1 MSLVETEIPAA
12 IKDRIHE
19 ADGLRAMCFSSWRD
33 SAYSTSEAIRT
44 SFRRYKTAPGQ
55 AERAYRGWD
64 IITSVVELTEIVAS
78 AILNARDPARFV
90 AHQASN
96 EQIEG
101 LFAAIR
107 ADGITGREVRSI
119 LNLHGPRGLDA
130 KAIQTLRVF
139 EKVVDRIA
147 LIVRDTAVFWL
158 EHIDHAR
165 WFRHYPA
172 TLTPEETWIID
183 QNVSADDR
191 AKADQLAA
199 MPGAIELVTIMK
211 DTGFEHTVLREELV
225 VSSAWLG
232 DVATQFIMTILANS
246 GIDPR
251 APKKTS
257 LFPGFLEH
265 LTDTERELLFANG
278 SYVEPR

>member
-1 MSLVETEIPAA
+1 MSLIETEIPAV

-19 ADGLRAMCFSSWRD
+19 TDGLRAMCFSSWRD

-44 SFRRYKTAPGQ
+44 SFRRYQIASSQ
-55 AERAYRGWD
+55 RERAYRGWD
-64 IITSVVELTEIVAS
+64 IVTSVVELTEIVAS
-78 AILNARDPARFV
+78 AILNAGDAARFA

-96 EQIEG
+96 DDIEG
-101 LFAAIR
+101 LFIGIR
-107 ADGITGREVRSI
+107 DNGMSGAEVRKI
-119 LNLHGPRGLDA
+119 LGLQGPRGLDA
-130 KAIQTLRVF
+130 RAVQTLRIF
-139 EKVVDRIA
+139 ERVVERIT

-183 QNVSADDR
+183 QQVSEEDR
-191 AKADQLAA
+191 AMAEQLAA

-211 DTGFEHTVLREELV
+211 DTGFEHTVLREALV
-225 VSSAWLG
+225 LSAAWLG
-232 DVATQFIMTILANS
+232 DVVTQFIMTILANS

-257 LFPGFLEH
+257 LFPGFLTH
-265 LTDTERELLFANG
+265 LTDAERELLFANG
-278 SYVEPR
+278 SYVKPR